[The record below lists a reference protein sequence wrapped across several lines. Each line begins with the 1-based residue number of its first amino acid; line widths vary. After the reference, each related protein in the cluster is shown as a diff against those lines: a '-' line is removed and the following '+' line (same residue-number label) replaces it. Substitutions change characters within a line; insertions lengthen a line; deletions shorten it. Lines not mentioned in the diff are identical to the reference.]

1 MSLATRCPSCGTIF
15 RVVQD
20 QLKISE
26 GWVRCGRCSEVFNAL
41 DGLFDLERE
50 APPARTT
57 PTAPTQAPAKPTTQ
71 APTQPPARPAAP
83 PPTQRAAPP
92 AEKAPSAPRPAQR
105 QEFVAS
111 RVPEDE
117 EDRPKGSVDFD
128 TFASTVG
135 FRRDDVEPPPA
146 PVEPPPLSAADLRSA
161 RQVPLEPPAREFP
174 DARFPSELPL
184 DSAIDL
190 PEHNDAITLDDPLS
204 RFIPDDAPLSAS
216 FIEAADRQ
224 ERRESP
230 VRARIYGALS
240 ALLLLVLAIQLA
252 VHWRERIALEWPES
266 RPLLEAL
273 CEPLHCAIGPLRG
286 IESFAVDGSAL
297 NRMADGS
304 GYRLEITLR
313 NRSHLPLATPSVDLN
328 LTDGRGDT
336 LARRALLADEFLL
349 AAADAPADKRPAGP
363 PPAVVPPGG
372 EVHLQFPFTT
382 TLPRIA
388 GYTVELFYP

>member
-26 GWVRCGRCSEVFNAL
+26 GWVRCGRCTEVFNAL

-50 APPARTT
+50 SPPPRNPAQ
-57 PTAPTQAPAKPTTQ
+57 APTQATTQ
-71 APTQPPARPAAP
+71 APTQAPTPAARQA
-83 PPTQRAAPP
+83 PTPSAAPP
-92 AEKAPSAPRPAQR
+92 APKTAPPAAKTAPKPAQR

-111 RVPEDE
+111 RVPDEDE
-117 EDRPKGSVDFD
+117 DTPKGSVDFD

-135 FRRDDVEPPPA
+135 FRRDDIEPPQPATPA
-146 PVEPPPLSAADLRSA
+146 PVSAADLRSA
-161 RQVPLEPPAREFP
+161 RQVPLEPPARDFS

-224 ERRESP
+224 ERRERP
-230 VRARIYGALS
+230 VWTRIHAAFS
-240 ALLLLVLAIQLA
+240 VLLLLVMAIQVA
-252 VHWRERIALEWPES
+252 VHWRARIALEWPES

-273 CEPLHCAIGPLRG
+273 CAPVQCAIEPLRG

-297 NRMADGS
+297 NRIADGS

-328 LTDGRGDT
+328 LTDGRGET
-336 LARRALLADEFLL
+336 LARRALLADEFQLV
-349 AAADAPADKRPAGP
+349 APDAPAARRSAGTP
-363 PPAVVPPGG
+363 PPVVPPGG
-372 EVHLQFPFTT
+372 EIHLQYPFAT
-382 TLPRIA
+382 TLPRIS